1 MSRSR
6 ADFESEEFNEESP
19 LSKKRRLSSGIGDD
33 AFEGLT
39 SYGNGDG
46 GGSTFAINDD
56 DDDALDE
63 GGAAAAADAASPD
76 GVGSGGGD
84 GRGTAVCKNKKKP
97 WKVHASAGGG
107 KMHDANLYR
116 HYRPDFRELAREYP
130 DTFGPHVRDDPDTG
144 RAAIDWADPAA
155 MRELTRVMLRHDF
168 GLREWDAPLDRLCPP
183 VANRLN
189 YICWLSDLMKLSP
202 PSSVSAPRHSSSP
215 EDASGEEGGGGGMN
229 SAQRNLLLYGTTRG
243 VEEEDDGEG
252 MAVCDDNDDDVDGDL
267 DQATGG
273 AKKPSRRGVD
283 VGTGASC
290 IYPLLGAKVAGW
302 SFLATEIDPVSAEWA
317 EKNVRSNDL
326 QEKIEVRLVPSP
338 ADSGDDEAAPGPL
351 LAALREEDGDFDF
364 SMTNPP
370 FFESADE
377 AGQNPDTATGDMA
390 AAGEVA
396 CHGGEVAFVT
406 AIIRDSLR

>member
-1 MSRSR
+1 MSRPR

-19 LSKKRRLSSGIGDD
+19 LSKKPRLSSGTGDD

-39 SYGNGDG
+39 RYGNGNG

-63 GGAAAAADAASPD
+63 GGAAADDAASPE
-76 GVGSGGGD
+76 GVDSGGGD
-84 GRGTAVCKNKKKP
+84 GGGTAVCKNKKKP
-97 WKVHASAGGG
+97 WKVHASASGG

-144 RAAIDWADPAA
+144 RATIDWADPAA

-189 YICWLSDLMKLSP
+189 YICWLSDLVKLSP
-202 PSSVSAPRHSSSP
+202 PSVSAGRHSSSP
-215 EDASGEEGGGGGMN
+215 EDASGEEGGGGGMT

-243 VEEEDDGEG
+243 VEEDGGEG
-252 MAVCDDNDDDVDGDL
+252 MAVCDEGGDVGDL

-290 IYPLLGAKVAGW
+290 IYPLLGARVAGW

-317 EKNVRSNDL
+317 EKNIRSNDL
-326 QEKIEVRLVPSP
+326 QEQIEVRLVPSP
-338 ADSGDDEAAPGPL
+338 ADGGDDEASPGPL

-377 AGQNPDTATGDMA
+377 
-390 AAGEVA
+390 VR
-396 CHGGEVAFVT
+396 AFEILT
-406 AIIRDSLR
+406 RPRGTWPPQGRWRAPEGRWPS